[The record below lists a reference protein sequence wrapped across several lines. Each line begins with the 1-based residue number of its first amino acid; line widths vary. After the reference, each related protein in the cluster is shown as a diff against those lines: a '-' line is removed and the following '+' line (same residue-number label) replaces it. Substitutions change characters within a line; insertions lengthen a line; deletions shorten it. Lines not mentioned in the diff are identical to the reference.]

1 MISVSRFYLIILI
14 FFTFSARIA
23 AQNTFAKQY
32 DFAEQLFADEK
43 YYDAVTELKRLLY
56 FDKSKTYNYKA
67 NILIGKSY
75 KKGAKFGD
83 AVRHFTIAE
92 INAANSDELYYSRI
106 ENVRVNI
113 LRRTTDRA
121 LNLLNSLEDDNRFS
135 SKINEL
141 NYWRGWAYVFADD
154 WENAAFSFG
163 KIDNQHEL
171 KLIAEK
177 VEDEK
182 YSVNFAKI
190 SSMIIPG
197 AGQFYTGEY
206 ISGLLSLG
214 WNVLWGYLTIKSF
227 VDDRIF
233 DGIMV
238 GSLLWVRFYNGNT
251 YNAEKF
257 VEEKNL
263 IISNKALLFLQHGY
277 EGEKP

>member
-1 MISVSRFYLIILI
+1 MNRFYLIILI
-14 FFTFSARIA
+14 FLTFFARIA
-23 AQNTFAKQY
+23 AQNTFDKQY
-32 DFAEQLFADEK
+32 DFAEQLFTDEE

-56 FDKSKTYNYKA
+56 FNKSKTYNYKA

-75 KKGAKFGD
+75 KQGSKFAN
-83 AVRHFTIAE
+83 AVKHFTLAE

-135 SKINEL
+135 LKKDEL
-141 NYWRGWAYVFADD
+141 NYWRGWAYIFADE

-171 KLIAEK
+171 KLLAEK
-177 VEDEK
+177 VEDEQ

-206 ISGLLSLG
+206 LSGLLSLG

-233 DGIMV
+233 DGIMI
-238 GSLLWVRFYNGNT
+238 GSLLWFRFYNGNT

-257 VEEKNL
+257 AEEKNL

>member
-1 MISVSRFYLIILI
+1 LS
-14 FFTFSARIA
+14 TFSARIA
-23 AQNTFAKQY
+23 AQDVFVKQY
-32 DFAEQLFADEK
+32 DLAKQLYADEK

-56 FDKSKTYNYKA
+56 FDKSETYNYKA
-67 NILIGKSY
+67 NVLIGKSY
-75 KKGAKFGD
+75 KQGGKFSD
-83 AVRHFTIAE
+83 AVKYFTLAE
-92 INAANSDELYYSRI
+92 INAASSDELYYSRI

-121 LNLLNSLEDDNRFS
+121 LDLLNSLEDDKRFS
-135 SKINEL
+135 LKKDEL
-141 NYWRGWAYVFADD
+141 NYWCGWAYIFADD

-163 KIDNQHEL
+163 KIDNEHEL
-171 KLIAEK
+171 KLLAEK

-190 SSMIIPG
+190 ISMFIPG

-238 GSLLWVRFYNGNT
+238 GSLLWFRFYNGNI

-257 VEEKNL
+257 AEEKNL

-277 EGEKP
+277 GGEKP

>member
-1 MISVSRFYLIILI
+1 MNRFYLIILI
-14 FFTFSARIA
+14 LSTLAARIA
-23 AQNTFAKQY
+23 AQDVSFKQY
-32 DFAEQLFADEK
+32 DFAKQLYTDEK
-43 YYDAVTELKRLLY
+43 YYEAVTELKRLLY
-56 FDKSKTYNYKA
+56 FDKSETYNYKA
-67 NILIGKSY
+67 NVLIGESY
-75 KKGAKFGD
+75 KQGGKFSD
-83 AVRHFTIAE
+83 AVKHFTLAE
-92 INAANSDELYYSRI
+92 INATSSDELYYSRI

-121 LNLLNSLEDDNRFS
+121 LDLLNSLEDDNRFS
-135 SKINEL
+135 LKKDEL
-141 NYWRGWAYVFADD
+141 NYWRGWAYIFADE

-171 KLIAEK
+171 KLLAEK

-206 ISGLLSLG
+206 VSGLLSLG

-238 GSLLWVRFYNGNT
+238 GSLLWLRFYNGNI

-257 VEEKNL
+257 AEEKNL

>member
-1 MISVSRFYLIILI
+1 MNRFYLIILI
-14 FFTFSARIA
+14 FITFSARIA
-23 AQNTFAKQY
+23 AQDVFVKQY
-32 DFAEQLFADEK
+32 DFAMQLYADEN
-43 YYDAVTELKRLLY
+43 YYDTVTELKRLLY
-56 FDKSKTYNYKA
+56 FDKSETYNYKA

-75 KKGAKFGD
+75 KQGGKFAD
-83 AVRHFTIAE
+83 AVRYFTLAE

-121 LNLLNSLEDDNRFS
+121 LSLLNSLEDDNRFF
-135 SKINEL
+135 SKKDEL
-141 NYWRGWAYVFADD
+141 NYWRGWAYIFADE

-171 KLIAEK
+171 KLLAEK

-206 ISGLLSLG
+206 VSGLLSLG

-238 GSLLWVRFYNGNT
+238 GSLLWLRFYNGNT

-257 VEEKNL
+257 AEEKNL
-263 IISNKALLFLQHGY
+263 IINNKALLFLQHGY

>member
-1 MISVSRFYLIILI
+1 MSRFYIIIVIIITL
-14 FFTFSARIA
+14 AGRIP
-23 AQNTFAKQY
+23 AQDVFVKQF
-32 DFAEQLFADEK
+32 DFARQLFADEE

-56 FDKSKTYNYKA
+56 FDKSETYNYKA

-75 KKGAKFGD
+75 KQGGKFAI
-83 AVRHFTIAE
+83 AVKHFTLAE
-92 INAANSDELYYSRI
+92 INAASDDELYNSKI
-106 ENVRVNI
+106 ENLRVNI
-113 LRRTTDRA
+113 LRRTTKQA
-121 LNLLNSLEDDNRFS
+121 LDIIDSLEDDEKFS
-135 SKINEL
+135 SKKDEL
-141 NYWRGWAYVFADD
+141 NYWRGWAYIFADD
-154 WENAAFSFG
+154 WGNAAFSFE
-163 KIDNQHEL
+163 KINKQHEL
-171 KLIAEK
+171 KLLAEK

-190 SSMIIPG
+190 ISMIIPG

-206 ISGLLSLG
+206 VSGLLSLG

-238 GSLLWVRFYNGNT
+238 GSLLWLRFYNGNT

-263 IISNKALLFLQHGY
+263 IISNKALLFLQYGY

>member
-1 MISVSRFYLIILI
+1 VNRIYLIILI
-14 FFTFSARIA
+14 FITFTARIA
-23 AQNTFAKQY
+23 AQDDFAKQY
-32 DFAEQLFADEK
+32 DFAKQLYADDK

-56 FDKSKTYNYKA
+56 FDESNTYNYKA

-75 KKGAKFGD
+75 KHGGKFAN
-83 AVRHFTIAE
+83 AVKHITLAE
-92 INAANSDELYYSRI
+92 INAANSDELYYSRL
-106 ENVRVNI
+106 ENVRANI
-113 LRRTTDRA
+113 LRRTTKQA
-121 LNLLNSLEDDNRFS
+121 LDLINSLEDDERFS
-135 SKINEL
+135 SRKDEL
-141 NYWRGWAYVFADD
+141 NYWRGWAYIFADD

-171 KLIAEK
+171 KLLAEK
-177 VEDEK
+177 IENEK
-182 YSVNFAKI
+182 YSVSFAKFI
-190 SSMIIPG
+190 SMTIPG

-206 ISGLLSLG
+206 VSGLLSLG

-238 GSLLWVRFYNGNT
+238 GSLLWFRFYNGNT

-257 VEEKNL
+257 AEEKNL
-263 IISNKALLFLQHGY
+263 IITNKALLFLQHGY

>member
-1 MISVSRFYLIILI
+1 MNRFYLIILFLS
-14 FFTFSARIA
+14 FFPARIA
-23 AQNTFAKQY
+23 AQNGFIKQYNFAKQLY
-32 DFAEQLFADEK
+32 ANEN
-43 YYDAVTELKRLLY
+43 YYDSITELKRLLY
-56 FDKSKTYNYKA
+56 FDKSEAYNYKA
-67 NILIGKSY
+67 NILIGESY
-75 KKGAKFGD
+75 KHGGKFAD
-83 AVRHFTIAE
+83 AVKHFTLAE

-106 ENVRVNI
+106 KNVRVNI
-113 LRRTTDRA
+113 LRRTTNRA
-121 LNLLNSLEDDNRFS
+121 LDLLNSLEDDDRFS
-135 SKINEL
+135 SKNDEL
-141 NYWRGWAYVFADD
+141 NYWRGWAYIFTDD

-163 KIDNQHEL
+163 EIDNQHEL
-171 KLIAEK
+171 KLLAEK

-206 ISGLLSLG
+206 VSGLLSLG

-233 DGIMV
+233 DGIII
-238 GSLLWVRFYNGNT
+238 GSLLWFRFYNGNI

-257 VEEKNL
+257 AEEKNL

>member
-1 MISVSRFYLIILI
+1 VNRLYLIILFLS
-14 FFTFSARIA
+14 FFPARIA
-23 AQNTFAKQY
+23 AQDGFIKQYNFAKQLY
-32 DFAEQLFADEK
+32 ANEN
-43 YYDAVTELKRLLY
+43 YYDSITELKRLLY
-56 FDKSKTYNYKA
+56 FDKSEAYNYKA
-67 NILIGKSY
+67 NILIGESY
-75 KKGAKFGD
+75 KHGGKFAD
-83 AVRHFTIAE
+83 AVKHFTLAE

-106 ENVRVNI
+106 KNVRVNI
-113 LRRTTDRA
+113 LRRTTNRA
-121 LNLLNSLEDDNRFS
+121 LDLLNSLEDDERFS
-135 SKINEL
+135 SKKDEL
-141 NYWRGWAYVFADD
+141 NYWRGWAYIFADD
-154 WENAAFSFG
+154 WKNAAFSFG
-163 KIDNQHEL
+163 MIDSEHEL
-171 KLIAEK
+171 KLLAEK

-206 ISGLLSLG
+206 VSGLLSLG

-233 DGIMV
+233 DGIII
-238 GSLLWVRFYNGNT
+238 GSLLWFRFYNGNI

-257 VEEKNL
+257 AEEKNL

>member
-1 MISVSRFYLIILI
+1 MNRFYLIILFLSI
-14 FFTFSARIA
+14 FSAKIV
-23 AQNTFAKQY
+23 AQDVFVKQY
-32 DFAEQLFADEK
+32 DLAKQFYADEN
-43 YYDAVTELKRLLY
+43 YYDSVTELKRLLY
-56 FDKSKTYNYKA
+56 FDKSETYNFKA
-67 NILIGKSY
+67 NILIGESY
-75 KKGAKFGD
+75 KEGGKFAD
-83 AVRHFTIAE
+83 AVKHFTLAE
-92 INAANSDELYYSRI
+92 INAASSDELYYSRI

-113 LRRTTDRA
+113 LRRTTGHA
-121 LNLLNSLEDDNRFS
+121 LNLINSLEDDERFS
-135 SKINEL
+135 SKKDEL
-141 NYWRGWAYVFADD
+141 NYWRGWAYIFADD

-163 KIDNQHEL
+163 EIDNQHEL
-171 KLIAEK
+171 KLLAEK

-206 ISGLLSLG
+206 VSGLLSLG

-233 DGIMV
+233 DGIII
-238 GSLLWVRFYNGNT
+238 GSLLWFRFYNGNI
-251 YNAEKF
+251 YNAERF
-257 VEEKNL
+257 AEEKNL

>member
-1 MISVSRFYLIILI
+1 MNRFYLIIIL
-14 FFTFSARIA
+14 FFTLAVRIA
-23 AQNTFAKQY
+23 AQGVFVKQY
-32 DFAEQLFADEK
+32 DFAKQLYADEK

-56 FDKSKTYNYKA
+56 FDKSETYNYKA

-75 KKGAKFGD
+75 KQGGKLAD
-83 AVRHFTIAE
+83 AVKHFTLAE
-92 INAANSDELYYSRI
+92 INAASSEEIYNSRI

-113 LRRTTDRA
+113 LRRTTGRA
-121 LNLLNSLEDDNRFS
+121 LNLLNSLEDDKRFS
-135 SKINEL
+135 SKKDEL
-141 NYWRGWAYVFADD
+141 NYWRGWAYIFADD

-163 KIDNQHEL
+163 NIDNQHEL
-171 KLIAEK
+171 KLLAEK

-190 SSMIIPG
+190 ISMIIPG
-197 AGQFYTGEY
+197 AGQIYTGEY

-227 VDDRIF
+227 IDDRIF

-238 GSLLWVRFYNGNT
+238 GSLLWLRFYNGNI

-257 VEEKNL
+257 AEEKNL

>member
-1 MISVSRFYLIILI
+1 MNKFYLIILV
-14 FFTFSARIA
+14 FSTLSARIA
-23 AQNTFAKQY
+23 AQDDFVKQFDFAKQLY
-32 DFAEQLFADEK
+32 AGEK

-56 FDKSKTYNYKA
+56 FDKSETYNYKA

-75 KKGAKFGD
+75 KQGGKFAD
-83 AVRHFTIAE
+83 AVKHFTLAE
-92 INAANSDELYYSRI
+92 INAANGDELYYSRI

-113 LRRTTDRA
+113 LRRTIDRA
-121 LNLLNSLEDDNRFS
+121 LDLLSSLEDDKRFS
-135 SKINEL
+135 SKKDEL
-141 NYWRGWAYVFADD
+141 NYWRGWAYIFADD
-154 WENAAFSFG
+154 WENAAFSLG

-171 KLIAEK
+171 KLLAEK

-182 YSVNFAKI
+182 YSVSFAKI
-190 SSMIIPG
+190 ISMIIPG

-206 ISGLLSLG
+206 VSGLLSLS

-238 GSLLWVRFYNGNT
+238 GSLLWLRFYNGNI

-257 VEEKNL
+257 AEEKNL

>member
-1 MISVSRFYLIILI
+1 VNRFYLIIL
-14 FFTFSARIA
+14 FLSFFSARIA
-23 AQNTFAKQY
+23 AQDGFIKQYNFAKQLY
-32 DFAEQLFADEK
+32 ANEN
-43 YYDAVTELKRLLY
+43 YYDSITELKRLLY
-56 FDKSKTYNYKA
+56 FDKSEAYNYKA
-67 NILIGKSY
+67 NILIGESY
-75 KKGAKFGD
+75 KHGSKFAD
-83 AVRHFTIAE
+83 AVKHFTLAE

-106 ENVRVNI
+106 KNVRVNI
-113 LRRTTDRA
+113 LRRTTNRA
-121 LNLLNSLEDDNRFS
+121 LDLLNSLEDDDRFS
-135 SKINEL
+135 TKKDEL
-141 NYWRGWAYVFADD
+141 NYWRGWAYIFADD

-163 KIDNQHEL
+163 EIDNQHEL
-171 KLIAEK
+171 KLLAEK

-206 ISGLLSLG
+206 VSGLLSLG

-238 GSLLWVRFYNGNT
+238 GSLLWLRFYNGNT

-257 VEEKNL
+257 AEEKNL
-263 IISNKALLFLQHGY
+263 LISNKALLFLQHGY

>member
-1 MISVSRFYLIILI
+1 VNRFYLIILFLS
-14 FFTFSARIA
+14 FFPARIA
-23 AQNTFAKQY
+23 AQNGFIKQYNFAKQLY
-32 DFAEQLFADEK
+32 ANEN
-43 YYDAVTELKRLLY
+43 YYDSITELKRLLY
-56 FDKSKTYNYKA
+56 FDKSEAYNYKA
-67 NILIGKSY
+67 NILIGESY
-75 KKGAKFGD
+75 KHGGKFAD
-83 AVRHFTIAE
+83 AVKHFTLAE

-106 ENVRVNI
+106 KNVRVNI
-113 LRRTTDRA
+113 LRRTTNRA
-121 LNLLNSLEDDNRFS
+121 LDLLNSLEDDDRFS
-135 SKINEL
+135 SKNDEL
-141 NYWRGWAYVFADD
+141 NYWRGWAYIFTDD

-163 KIDNQHEL
+163 EIDNQHEL
-171 KLIAEK
+171 KLLAEK

-206 ISGLLSLG
+206 VSGLLSLG

-233 DGIMV
+233 DGIII
-238 GSLLWVRFYNGNT
+238 GSLLWFRFYNGNI

-257 VEEKNL
+257 AEEKNL

>member
-1 MISVSRFYLIILI
+1 MNRFYLIIILV
-14 FFTFSARIA
+14 FTLAARIA
-23 AQNTFAKQY
+23 AQDVFVNQY
-32 DFAEQLFADEK
+32 DFAKQLYAHEK

-56 FDKSKTYNYKA
+56 FDKSETYNYKA

-75 KKGAKFGD
+75 KQGGKFAD
-83 AVRHFTIAE
+83 AVRHFTLAE

-113 LRRTTDRA
+113 LRKTTDRA
-121 LNLLNSLEDDNRFS
+121 LNLLNSLEDDNRYS
-135 SKINEL
+135 SKKDEL
-141 NYWRGWAYVFADD
+141 NYWRGWAYIFADD

-171 KLIAEK
+171 KLLAEK
-177 VEDEK
+177 VEHEK

-190 SSMIIPG
+190 ISMIIPG
-197 AGQFYTGEY
+197 AGQIYAGEY
-206 ISGLLSLG
+206 VSGLLSLG

-233 DGIMV
+233 DGIMI

-257 VEEKNL
+257 AEEKNL

>member
-1 MISVSRFYLIILI
+1 VNRFYLIILI
-14 FFTFSARIA
+14 IFTFSARIA

-32 DFAEQLFADEK
+32 DFAKQLFTDEE

-75 KKGAKFGD
+75 KQGTKFGD
-83 AVRHFTIAE
+83 AVRHFTLAE

-121 LNLLNSLEDDNRFS
+121 LNLLNSLEDDNRFY
-135 SKINEL
+135 SKKDEL
-141 NYWRGWAYVFADD
+141 NYWRGWTYIFADE
-154 WENAAFSFG
+154 WENAAFSFD

-171 KLIAEK
+171 KLLAEK

-206 ISGLLSLG
+206 VSGILSLG

-238 GSLLWVRFYNGNT
+238 GSLLWFRFYNGNT

-257 VEEKNL
+257 AEEKNL

>member
-1 MISVSRFYLIILI
+1 MISVNRIYLIIIII
-14 FFTFSARIA
+14 FTLAVRIA
-23 AQNTFAKQY
+23 AQVDFDKQFNFAKQLY
-32 DFAEQLFADEK
+32 ADEK
-43 YYDAVTELKRLLY
+43 YYDAVTELKRLLF
-56 FDKSKTYNYKA
+56 FDKNKTYNYKA

-75 KKGAKFGD
+75 KLGSKFND

-92 INAANSDELYYSRI
+92 IYAANSDELYYSRI
-106 ENVRVNI
+106 ENVRTNI
-113 LRRTTDRA
+113 LRRTTKQA
-121 LNLLNSLEDDNRFS
+121 LELLNSLEDDERFS
-135 SKINEL
+135 SKKDEL
-141 NYWRGWAYVFADD
+141 NYWRGWVYIFADD

-163 KIDNQHEL
+163 EIDNQHEL
-171 KLIAEK
+171 KLLAEK

-206 ISGLLSLG
+206 VSGLLSLG

-238 GSLLWVRFYNGNT
+238 GSLLWLRFYNGNT

-257 VEEKNL
+257 AEEKNL
-263 IISNKALLFLQHGY
+263 LISNKALLFLQYGY

>member
-1 MISVSRFYLIILI
+1 MNKFYLIILV
-14 FFTFSARIA
+14 FSTLSARIA
-23 AQNTFAKQY
+23 AQDDFVKQFDFAKQLY
-32 DFAEQLFADEK
+32 AGEK

-56 FDKSKTYNYKA
+56 FDKSETYNYKA

-75 KKGAKFGD
+75 KQGGKFTD
-83 AVRHFTIAE
+83 AVKHFTLAE
-92 INAANSDELYYSRI
+92 INAANGDELYYSRI

-121 LNLLNSLEDDNRFS
+121 LDLLSSLEDDKRFS
-135 SKINEL
+135 SKKDEL
-141 NYWRGWAYVFADD
+141 NYWRGWAYIFADD
-154 WENAAFSFG
+154 WENAAFSLG

-171 KLIAEK
+171 KLLAEK

-190 SSMIIPG
+190 ISMIIPG

-206 ISGLLSLG
+206 ISGLLSLS

-238 GSLLWVRFYNGNT
+238 GSLLWLRFYNGNI

-257 VEEKNL
+257 AEEKNL

>member
-1 MISVSRFYLIILI
+1 MNRFYLIILFLS
-14 FFTFSARIA
+14 FFPARIA
-23 AQNTFAKQY
+23 EQDGFIKQYNFAKQLY
-32 DFAEQLFADEK
+32 ANEN
-43 YYDAVTELKRLLY
+43 YYDSITELKRLLY
-56 FDKSKTYNYKA
+56 FDKSEAYNYKA
-67 NILIGKSY
+67 NILIGESY
-75 KKGAKFGD
+75 KQGGKFAD
-83 AVRHFTIAE
+83 AVKHITLAE

-113 LRRTTDRA
+113 LRRTTNRA
-121 LNLLNSLEDDNRFS
+121 LNLLNSLEDDDRFS
-135 SKINEL
+135 SKKDEL
-141 NYWRGWAYVFADD
+141 NYWRGWAYIFADE

-163 KIDNQHEL
+163 KIDTQHEL
-171 KLIAEK
+171 KLLAEK

-206 ISGLLSLG
+206 VSGLLSLG

-233 DGIMV
+233 DGIII
-238 GSLLWVRFYNGNT
+238 GSLLWFRFYNGNI

-257 VEEKNL
+257 AEEKNL

-277 EGEKP
+277 DGEKP

>member
-1 MISVSRFYLIILI
+1 MNKFYLIILV
-14 FFTFSARIA
+14 FSTLSVRIA
-23 AQNTFAKQY
+23 AQDDFVKQFDFAKQLY
-32 DFAEQLFADEK
+32 AGEK

-56 FDKSKTYNYKA
+56 FDKSETYNYKA

-75 KKGAKFGD
+75 KQGGKFAD
-83 AVRHFTIAE
+83 AVKHFTLAE
-92 INAANSDELYYSRI
+92 INAANGDELYYSRI

-121 LNLLNSLEDDNRFS
+121 LDLLSSLEDDKRFS
-135 SKINEL
+135 SKKDEL
-141 NYWRGWAYVFADD
+141 NYWRGWAYIFADD
-154 WENAAFSFG
+154 WENAAFSLG
-163 KIDNQHEL
+163 MIDNQHEL
-171 KLIAEK
+171 KLLAEK

-190 SSMIIPG
+190 ISMIIPG

-206 ISGLLSLG
+206 VSGLLSLS

-238 GSLLWVRFYNGNT
+238 GSLLWLRFYNGNI

-257 VEEKNL
+257 AEEKNL

>member
-1 MISVSRFYLIILI
+1 MNRFYLIIL
-14 FFTFSARIA
+14 FFSIFSARIA
-23 AQNTFAKQY
+23 AQDGFVKQY
-32 DFAEQLFADEK
+32 DFAKQLYANEN
-43 YYDAVTELKRLLY
+43 YYDSITELKRLLY
-56 FDKSKTYNYKA
+56 FNKSETYNYKA
-67 NILIGKSY
+67 NILIGESY
-75 KKGAKFGD
+75 KHGGKFAD
-83 AVRHFTIAE
+83 AVKHFTLAE

-113 LRRTTDRA
+113 LRRTTNRA
-121 LNLLNSLEDDNRFS
+121 LDLLNSLEDDDRFS
-135 SKINEL
+135 SKKDEL
-141 NYWRGWAYVFADD
+141 NYWRGWAYIFADD
-154 WENAAFSFG
+154 WDNAAFSFC

-171 KLIAEK
+171 KLLAEK

-206 ISGLLSLG
+206 VSGLLSLG

-233 DGIMV
+233 DGIMI
-238 GSLLWVRFYNGNT
+238 GSLLWFRFYNGNI

-257 VEEKNL
+257 AEEKNL

>member
-1 MISVSRFYLIILI
+1 VNRFYLISLI
-14 FFTFSARIA
+14 FFIFSVRIA
-23 AQNTFAKQY
+23 AQDVFVKQY
-32 DFAEQLFADEK
+32 DFAKQLYADES
-43 YYDAVTELKRLLY
+43 YYDTVTELKRLLY
-56 FDKSKTYNYKA
+56 FDKSETYNYKA

-75 KKGAKFGD
+75 KQGGKFAD
-83 AVRHFTIAE
+83 AVRHFTLAE

-135 SKINEL
+135 SKKDEL
-141 NYWRGWAYVFADD
+141 NYWRGWAYIFADD

-171 KLIAEK
+171 KLLAEK

-206 ISGLLSLG
+206 VSGLLSFG
-214 WNVLWGYLTIKSF
+214 WNILWGYLTIKSF

-251 YNAEKF
+251 YNAKKF
-257 VEEKNL
+257 AEEKNL
-263 IISNKALLFLQHGY
+263 IISNKAFLFLQHGY